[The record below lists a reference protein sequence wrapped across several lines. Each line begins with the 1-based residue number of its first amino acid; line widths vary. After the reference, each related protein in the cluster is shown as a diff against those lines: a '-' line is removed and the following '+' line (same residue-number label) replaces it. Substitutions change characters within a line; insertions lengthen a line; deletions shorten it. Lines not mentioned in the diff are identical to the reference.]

1 MSSTTYIAFA
11 SSEHLHTTTDGFIHR
26 MAQNSPRPE
35 PQTIE
40 TIMVSFLDEALEAF
54 FVQPQEFLGLSS
66 GMRRIVNMTVDTIS
80 KATRMVVTRTARKM
94 DLEQNRASAEYM
106 DTMRLCHTDADGNET
121 WYIAFPIEE
130 RLREQGDAAIASA
143 RNGYT
148 RSARDQMT
156 EFLLALTDVGLYW
169 YFEEPMKLMKFG
181 PVVQRAVNMG
191 VETTRKATKSTIRKV
206 FPKLEDEQLSA
217 AADYIEALMLKT

>member
-11 SSEHLHTTTDGFIHR
+11 SSEHLHTTTDGFIQR
-26 MAQNSPRPE
+26 MGQDAPRPE

-40 TIMVSFLDEALEAF
+40 TIMVSFLDEALDAF
-54 FVQPQEFLGLSS
+54 FVQPQEFLGLSN

-80 KATRMVVTRTARKM
+80 KATRMVVTRTAKKM
-94 DLEQNRASAEYM
+94 DLAQNHASAEYM
-106 DTMRLCHTDADGNET
+106 DTMRLCHTDAAGNET
-121 WYIAFPIEE
+121 WYIAFPIENK
-130 RLREQGDAAIASA
+130 LREQGEAAIASA
-143 RNGYT
+143 RKGYT
-148 RSARDQMT
+148 QSARDQIT

-181 PVVQRAVNMG
+181 PVIQRAVNMG

-206 FPKLEDEQLSA
+206 FPKLNDEQLHA
-217 AADYIEALMLKT
+217 AADYIEGLMLKT